1 MKKTDIDINTSF
13 AVLGL
18 GKFGMSIARELSEN
32 DYHVLCCDLKAH
44 LVHEIAEQVTN
55 AVQADVTDAS
65 VLANLGIGNYDVA
78 IVGFSSDFES
88 ELLTTMILKEMGVPY
103 VLAKAT
109 GLRQKK
115 ILENVGADMVVM
127 PEIETGIRVA
137 QKLINN
143 DPMEIILSSKSY
155 ELLEMEPKPEWIGK
169 SLSVLNLRREH
180 SINVLAVI
188 RDEEIIPD
196 LSPDT
201 TIKAHD
207 KIVAL
212 YTR

>member
-1 MKKTDIDINTSF
+1 MKNMNIDANTSF

-18 GKFGMSIARELSEN
+18 GKFGMSIARELNEN
-32 DYHVLCCDLKAH
+32 DYQVLCCDLNAH
-44 LVHEIAEQVTN
+44 LVHEIAEEVAN

-65 VLANLGIGNYDVA
+65 VLANLGIGNYDVVVVA
-78 IVGFSSDFES
+78 FSSDFEA
-88 ELLTTMILKEMGVPY
+88 ELLTTMILKEMGAPY

-137 QKLINN
+137 QKLMNN
-143 DPMEIILSSKSY
+143 DPMEYILRSENY
-155 ELLEMEPKPEWIGK
+155 ELLDMAAKPEWVGK
-169 SLSVLNLRREH
+169 SLDVLDLRKNY
-180 SINVLAVI
+180 SMNVLAVI
-188 RDEEIIPD
+188 RGEDVVPD
-196 LSPDT
+196 LSAGT
-201 TIKAHD
+201 VIRAHD

-212 YTR
+212 YTK